1 VHPIFEARALKS
13 MNRGEKK
20 AIIAEQLSVEMGIQ
34 VNMKDLKF
42 GHAKI
47 YHTHQYSQTD
57 IRIGN

>member
-1 VHPIFEARALKS
+1 

-42 GHAKI
+42 GHTKI
-47 YHTHQYSQTD
+47 HHTHQYSQTD